1 MPDYD
6 VILRG
11 GTLYDGSGEAAFTG
25 DIALNGDQIAA
36 IGDLSGKSATQD
48 LDVSG
53 LAVAP
58 GFINMLSWAVMSLI
72 VDGKSQSDIRQG
84 VTLEVVGEAIS
95 MGPINDQSRPVME
108 EMRGNLDFD
117 VEWETLGEYL
127 RYMEDRGISP
137 NITSFVGAT
146 LLRMNTVGFDD
157 REATPSELDAMKQM
171 VRQAM
176 EEGAV
181 GMSTALI
188 YPPGAYA
195 TTEELTELCRV
206 VAEYDGLYISHMR
219 SEGDTLEN
227 GLGEFLSIV
236 RDAKVRGE
244 IYHLK
249 IAGQDNWHKLDWLIE
264 QVEAA
269 QKEGLDVTAD
279 MYTYPAGGTG
289 LQAIIPP
296 WAHDGGTE
304 KLLERLHNPELR
316 ARIKHEINH
325 STEGW
330 ENLYR
335 AAGGAEGI
343 LLANVENAALQPLV
357 GKRLAEVAAERGTS
371 PLDTAMDLVIEDQ
384 GNIGAI
390 YFIIDE
396 DNIRRQVQLP
406 WVSFC
411 SDSPSLAPEGIFL
424 KEHPHPR
431 AYGSFS
437 RFLGHYAYQ
446 ERLVPLEEAVRKLS
460 AFPAETLHIP
470 ERGRLKAGYFADV
483 VVFDPASV
491 TAPATFEEPAQYA
504 TGMTHVFVNGVQ
516 VIADGEHTGAT
527 PGRFLKGPGYKGEQ

>member
-195 TTEELTELCRV
+195 TTEELTELCGRTV
-206 VAEYDGLYISHMR
+206 P
-219 SEGDTLEN
+219 
-227 GLGEFLSIV
+227 
-236 RDAKVRGE
+236 
-244 IYHLK
+244 
-249 IAGQDNWHKLDWLIE
+249 
-264 QVEAA
+264 
-269 QKEGLDVTAD
+269 
-279 MYTYPAGGTG
+279 PAG
-289 LQAIIPP
+289 
-296 WAHDGGTE
+296 
-304 KLLERLHNPELR
+304 
-316 ARIKHEINH
+316 
-325 STEGW
+325 
-330 ENLYR
+330 
-335 AAGGAEGI
+335 AG
-343 LLANVENAALQPLV
+343 
-357 GKRLAEVAAERGTS
+357 
-371 PLDTAMDLVIEDQ
+371 
-384 GNIGAI
+384 
-390 YFIIDE
+390 
-396 DNIRRQVQLP
+396 
-406 WVSFC
+406 
-411 SDSPSLAPEGIFL
+411 
-424 KEHPHPR
+424 PR
-431 AYGSFS
+431 AGS
-437 RFLGHYAYQ
+437 
-446 ERLVPLEEAVRKLS
+446 
-460 AFPAETLHIP
+460 TL
-470 ERGRLKAGYFADV
+470 
-483 VVFDPASV
+483 
-491 TAPATFEEPAQYA
+491 
-504 TGMTHVFVNGVQ
+504 
-516 VIADGEHTGAT
+516 
-527 PGRFLKGPGYKGEQ
+527 